1 MVRPAAGRT
10 ELDLALPAHRVG
22 LMRLLL
28 GLGILYDTPAGITVS
43 RFLQQALGAGA
54 AYMENHVQTL
64 FLNGQAVD
72 CPDATII
79 QTDCTLAL
87 SAAMPGVFGAAF
99 RRQGAYSGLRRRR
112 DAEEVPDLRSGATGA
127 NATGGDATDGGA
139 ACGGGDGGDA
149 TDGGFVGG
157 GCSGAGTADR
167 GGAGGDAIG
176 GYRNGG
182 NSDGGERATV
192 TLKCFNQVAADLG
205 DALLVQGV
213 SLSLAA
219 FMQFWLCH
227 KAVLSEECTSIRVDQ
242 RAVEPLQLSERLR
255 GKSGPVRVTL
265 IESLQRPEPC
275 RSAD

>member
-112 DAEEVPDLRSGATGA
+112 DAEEVPDLRSGATGG
-127 NATGGDATDGGA
+127 NAT
-139 ACGGGDGGDA
+139 GGDA

-176 GYRNGG
+176 VYRNGG